1 MKKDYYS
8 DYKNIKDFLAKEN
21 YKSAGSIYQNI
32 FVKHKFYY
40 KESTLKYNSKRDM
53 VTNGIRYECLT
64 LFGKLVALIGVIGI
78 YLGVYL
84 LIFFTCLLT
93 FNFKELV
100 DKENYESEMAEEL
113 WHEIFTGLPYSHKTI
128 YNYYSFE
135 IPNHVPFSMYKKYI
149 RYRGHLSKF
158 YTKKSPDEKKIIKKY
173 LYGADYVALKNF
185 GLLNDVWK
193 NKGKYMLNKVK
204 NTNW

>member
-1 MKKDYYS
+1 MSKGDYR
-8 DYKNIKDFLAKEN
+8 NIKDFLAKEN
-21 YKSAGSIYQNI
+21 YRSAGSIYQNI
-32 FVKHKFYY
+32 LVKYKFYY
-40 KESTLKYNSKRDM
+40 NKPKYKHRDM
-53 VTNGIRYECLT
+53 YNAGKRYECLT

-93 FNFKELV
+93 FNFKEMF

-113 WHEIFTGLPYSHKTI
+113 WHEIFIRLPYSHKTI

-135 IPNHVPFSMYKKYI
+135 IPNTIPFSEYKKYI

-158 YTKKSPDEKKIIKKY
+158 YTKKSPDEKKIIKKF
-173 LYGADYVALKNF
+173 LYGADYVALKHF
-185 GLLNDVWK
+185 GLLNDAWK

-204 NTNW
+204 EGY